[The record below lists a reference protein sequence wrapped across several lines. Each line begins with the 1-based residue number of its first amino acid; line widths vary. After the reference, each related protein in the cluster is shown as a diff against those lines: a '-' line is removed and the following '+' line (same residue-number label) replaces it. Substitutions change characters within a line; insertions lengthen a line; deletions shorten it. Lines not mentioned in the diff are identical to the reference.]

1 MQTHKPK
8 IEPYESDTTKVTTDG
23 VLGISYLVTRSDS
36 KLSGTTNLRNAQ
48 LGDIKLTKIEMYLNM
63 RIQTFLVQKMGVTG
77 ISKYTFNEITVA
89 KISKFK
95 IDAAD
100 YENNQADNRF

>member
-1 MQTHKPK
+1 
-8 IEPYESDTTKVTTDG
+8 
-23 VLGISYLVTRSDS
+23 
-36 KLSGTTNLRNAQ
+36 
-48 LGDIKLTKIEMYLNM
+48 
-63 RIQTFLVQKMGVTG
+63 MGVTG

-100 YENNQADNRF
+100 YENN

>member
-1 MQTHKPK
+1 M
-8 IEPYESDTTKVTTDG
+8 
-23 VLGISYLVTRSDS
+23 LGISYLVTRSES
-36 KLSGTTNLRNAQ
+36 KLSGTTNLQNAQ

-95 IDAAD
+95 IEKAD
-100 YENNQADNRF
+100 YENN

>member
-63 RIQTFLVQKMGVTG
+63 RI
-77 ISKYTFNEITVA
+77 
-89 KISKFK
+89 
-95 IDAAD
+95 
-100 YENNQADNRF
+100 